1 MDAATAAIDDH
12 TRAIIRKHQ
21 LGEITEHHIYLQLAA
36 RQRDA
41 GNRAVLERIAAD
53 EIRHAG
59 LWQRYTGETVGPD
72 WGKVRRHVWI
82 CRLLGLTFGAK
93 LMERGEDRA
102 QRAYGQLPASIGEA
116 EAIRHDEDVHEQ
128 ALLNMIDEER
138 LRYVGSV
145 VLGLN
150 DALVELTGALAGLTL
165 ALRNTRL
172 IAMTGCITG
181 IAAAFSMA
189 ASEYLSTKT
198 EGEKKHPVKAAVY
211 TGVAYILTVILLI
224 LPYLLLSSYLVALAC
239 TLAIALGIIAGF
251 NFYISVARDQPFGR
265 RFGEMAALSLGVAAI
280 SFLVGFLLRGLG
292 AG

>member
-1 MDAATAAIDDH
+1 MDERV
-12 TRAIIRKHQ
+12 RAILRKHQ
-21 LGEITEHHIYLQLAA
+21 LSEITEHHIYLQLAA

-41 GNRAVLERIAAD
+41 NNRDVLERIAAD
-53 EIRHAG
+53 EKRHAE
-59 LWQRYTGETVGPD
+59 LWQRHTGETIAPD

-102 QRAYGQLPASIGEA
+102 QQAYGELPASIGEA
-116 EAIRHDEDVHEQ
+116 EAIRHDEAAHEQ

-138 LRYVGSV
+138 LRYVGSI

-198 EGEKKHPVKAAVY
+198 EGEQKHPVKAAVY
-211 TGVAYILTVILLI
+211 TGVAYILTVVLLI
-224 LPYLLLSSYLVALAC
+224 LPYLLLPDYLFALGC
-239 TLAIALGIIAGF
+239 TLAIALAIIAAF
-251 NFYISVARDQPFGR
+251 NYYISVARDQPFGR
-265 RFGEMAALSLGVAAI
+265 RFAEMASLSLSVAGI

-292 AG
+292 AEG

>member
-1 MDAATAAIDDH
+1 MDERI
-12 TRAIIRKHQ
+12 RAIIRKHQ
-21 LGEITEHHIYLQLAA
+21 LAEITEHRIYLQLAA

-41 GNRAVLERIAAD
+41 GNRSILERIAAD
-53 EIRHAG
+53 EKRHAEV
-59 LWQRYTGETVGPD
+59 WQRYTGETIQPD
-72 WGKVRRHVWI
+72 WHKVRRHVWI
-82 CRLLGLTFGAK
+82 CRLLGLTFGTK

-102 QRAYGQLPASIGEA
+102 QQAYGKLPASLGEA
-116 EAIRHDEDVHEQ
+116 EAIRHDEDMHEQ

-138 LRYVGSV
+138 LRYVGSI

-165 ALRNTRL
+165 ALQNTRL

-224 LPYLLLSSYLVALAC
+224 LPYLLLPDYLSALAC
-239 TLAIALGIIAGF
+239 TLAIAIAIIAAF
-251 NFYISVARDQPFGR
+251 NYYISVARDQPFGR
-265 RFGEMAALSLGVAAI
+265 RFVEMATLSLSVAGI

-292 AG
+292 AE